1 MFKGI
6 GVLLD
11 MGTFSTTCVFLK
23 VFLPCMFS
31 FGVFSLRQLCAVFM
45 FLFICRKKLGNYWG
59 DFKNFYWTSNFAK
72 FLVAELLNS
81 LKYFVRFQTGQ
92 TLKKNVKHPLRWPK
106 FNLKKLFRLLEA
118 SAYQSKNV
126 FHCPWEVPLLWNLF
140 LMTNNVTET
149 GKGNERACNRMTNH
163 SPGAFLTSKRAVK
176 SASWEKK
183 KDSSPHK

>member
-1 MFKGI
+1 
-6 GVLLD
+6 

-59 DFKNFYWTSNFAK
+59 DFKTFYWTSNFAK

-126 FHCPWEVPLLWNLF
+126 FHCPWEVPLLMESF
-140 LMTNNVTET
+140 SDD
-149 GKGNERACNRMTNH
+149 KQRNRNR
-163 SPGAFLTSKRAVK
+163 KRK
-176 SASWEKK
+176 WESMQSN
-183 KDSSPHK
+183 D